1 MYSDNTFLNNIR
13 QKRHYSINDFDDI
26 NYAIESDSK
35 NINTSKLPD
44 LLNNATKEQI
54 ASLSP

>member
-1 MYSDNTFLNNIR
+1 MYPDDTFLNDIR

-26 NYAIESDSK
+26 DYAINSYVK